1 MEVTGT
7 MEKKIFIA
15 STEQRSGKSLVTIGL
30 INALQAMI
38 PTVGYMKPV
47 GHVKTDGG
55 IDRDA
60 FLVKAIFNLTDD
72 EANINPAT
80 MSDALQD
87 KEQLFERIFDAYGAI
102 ARGKDVVVIEGTDYT
117 STIAALE
124 FDINAEIA
132 QNLGAPV
139 LLVAKGAGK
148 TVEEIVQSVSECAE
162 SFNSMGCDLIGVV
175 VNRFDPLNS
184 AANMKRLGDLL
195 KREHIPLFGTIL
207 NNPLLSGPRLRQV
220 AESLDAEVVYKGD
233 DLTKVVTDVKVLAMN
248 PENALEYMRDKEGCL
263 LITPGDRLDLIFT
276 AMIAQRSYQYPRF
289 SGVILTGGLL
299 PGENARKLLDGIA
312 DAGLTV
318 LSVKDDTY
326 TTAMAVNRISGEL
339 TADDREKIELAKQA
353 VERDVD
359 VNSIHMKLGAVS
371 KQVTTPRMFQYRLFE
386 MAKAARK
393 YIVLPEGKE
402 PRILQATEELLR
414 REICNVC
421 LLGDEEEILEKARSL
436 GVGIEGAK
444 IVDMKCVNGGPLDS
458 YAETYYQLRKH
469 KGVTHEMARD
479 QMLDPVYYATMMV
492 YMDHADGFVSGST
505 HSTAETLGPVLRII
519 RARKDISIA
528 SSIFFMLMP
537 EKAVVYG
544 DCALV
549 ENPNAEQLAD
559 IAVTSAETAK
569 AFGVDPYVAMLSY
582 STGTSGKGRDV
593 DKVKE
598 ATLIAQKK
606 RPDLPIEGPIQYDA
620 ATSTEVARV
629 KLSDSKVA
637 GKATVYIFPDL
648 DAGNTAYKAVQRS
661 ANVPAIG
668 PIVQG
673 LNKPANDLSRGATVT
688 DIIYTVAV
696 TAIQAQ
702 KKISI

>member
-1 MEVTGT
+1 MVE
-7 MEKKIFIA
+7 KIFIA

-38 PTVGYMKPV
+38 PMVGYMKPV
-47 GHVKTDGG
+47 GHVDDEGG

-60 FLVKAIFNLTDD
+60 FLVKSIFNLTDK

-87 KEQLFERIFDAYGAI
+87 KEKLFERIFDAYGVI
-102 ARGKDVVVIEGTDYT
+102 AEGKDVVVIEGTDYT
-117 STIAALE
+117 SAIAALE

-148 TVEEIVQSVSECAE
+148 TVDEIVQNVSECAE
-162 SFNSMGCDLIGVV
+162 SFDSMGCDLIGVI
-175 VNRFDPLNS
+175 VNRFDPLHS
-184 AANMKRLGDLL
+184 AENAKRLEQLL
-195 KREHIPLFGTIL
+195 KKEQIPLFGTIL

-220 AESLDAEVVYKGD
+220 AQSLNAEVLYKGD
-233 DLTKVVTDVKVLAMN
+233 DLSKVVTDVKVLAMT
-248 PENALEYMRDKEGCL
+248 PENALEYMGDKEGCL

-276 AMIAQRSYQYPRF
+276 AMLAQRSYQYPRF
-289 SGVILTGGLL
+289 SGVILTGGLV
-299 PGENARKLLDGIA
+299 PGKNARKLLDGIA

-318 LSVKDDTY
+318 LSVKEDTY
-326 TTAMAVNRISGEL
+326 TVAMAVNRISGEL
-339 TADDREKIELAKQA
+339 TAEDREKIELAKQA
-353 VERDVD
+353 VERYVD
-359 VNSIHMKLGAVS
+359 VNSIHMKLGSVS
-371 KQVTTPRMFQYRLFE
+371 KEVTTPRMFQYRLFE
-386 MAKAARK
+386 MAKAVRS
-393 YIVLPEGKE
+393 YIVLPEGRE
-402 PRILQATEELLR
+402 PRILQAAEELLR
-414 REICNVC
+414 REICHIC
-421 LLGDEEEILEKARSL
+421 LLGEEDEILEEARSL
-436 GVGIEGAK
+436 GVNIEGAK
-444 IVDMKCVNGGPLDS
+444 IVDMKCINEKTLDN

-492 YMDHADGFVSGST
+492 YMNHADGFVSGST

-519 RARKDISIA
+519 RARDDISIA

-559 IAVTSAETAK
+559 IAITSAETAR
-569 AFGVDPYVAMLSY
+569 AFGIEPYVAMLSY

-598 ATLIAQKK
+598 AASIAQKK

-629 KLSDSKVA
+629 KLKGSKVA

-702 KKISI
+702 HKISI